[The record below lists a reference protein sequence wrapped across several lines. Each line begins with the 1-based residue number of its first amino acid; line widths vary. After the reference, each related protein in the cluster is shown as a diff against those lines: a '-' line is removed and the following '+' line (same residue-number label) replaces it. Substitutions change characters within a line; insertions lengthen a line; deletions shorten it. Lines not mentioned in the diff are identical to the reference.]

1 MLEDEIQKMLITIT
15 LTFYLSKY
23 AINQMIFIKKIFKI
37 EKADNFL
44 KKYFFYVYYKFYT
57 HINTIFAFPNA

>member
-1 MLEDEIQKMLITIT
+1 MLEDEIQKILIVIT

-44 KKYFFYVYYKFYT
+44 KKYFFLCVL
-57 HINTIFAFPNA
+57 